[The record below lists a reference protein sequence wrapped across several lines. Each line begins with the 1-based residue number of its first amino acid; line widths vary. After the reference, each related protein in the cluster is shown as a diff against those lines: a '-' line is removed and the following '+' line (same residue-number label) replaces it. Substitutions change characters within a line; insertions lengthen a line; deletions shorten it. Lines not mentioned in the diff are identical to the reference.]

1 MRTPGRLRDRRV
13 LEEQLT
19 ALERQ
24 GDRGD
29 KTEFYR
35 GALEALRWVIGG
47 GPGPLTGCYE
57 GSPVSVAA
65 IVRELAAA
73 EDLIYGRPSR
83 YREYG
88 LGLEHALMWAQF
100 ATAAPPLPVRE
111 QSGWAGAIREE
122 R

>member
-24 GDRGD
+24 GDRDD

-47 GPGPLTGCYE
+47 GPGPLTGCSE
-57 GSPVSVAA
+57 GSPVSVVA

-100 ATAAPPLPVRE
+100 ATAAPPLPVRDQAE
-111 QSGWAGAIREE
+111 WAGAIREE